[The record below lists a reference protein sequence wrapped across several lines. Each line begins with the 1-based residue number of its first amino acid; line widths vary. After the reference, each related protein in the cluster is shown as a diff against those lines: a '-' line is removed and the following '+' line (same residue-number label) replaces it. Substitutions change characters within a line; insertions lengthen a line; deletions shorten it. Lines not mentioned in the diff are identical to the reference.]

1 MEIRRL
7 GWAGVELEAEGSRL
21 VIDLFE
27 DNSPLEPFTGPL
39 HTEAPTIKPGVD
51 VALVTHL
58 HSDHADP
65 GALARVLTGSGKVL
79 RPEPSAGEGLETI
92 ALAAAEAG
100 FAEHGLEQ
108 VFMTPWERREVA
120 GFAVTAVPA
129 VDGFGDPQVSW
140 VVEAGGTRI
149 LHAGDTI
156 FHGHWWPIAMR
167 CGPIDV
173 AFLPINGARCDFPHR
188 QPRSPLPA
196 VLDPA
201 QAAAAAAILGA
212 GRVVPIHYDGI
223 HHPPVYAQVD
233 DPVGSFELE
242 AAAAG
247 IDVEIVEPGA
257 AVLATSP
264 P

>member
-7 GWAGVELEAEGSRL
+7 GWAGVELESQGTRI

-27 DNSPLEPFTGPL
+27 DNSPLEAFTGPL
-39 HTEAPTIKPGVD
+39 HTDTPALEPGVD
-51 VALVTHL
+51 AALVTHL

-65 GALARVLTGSGKVL
+65 GAIARVLRDDGVVL
-79 RPEPSAGEGLETI
+79 RPERAPGEGLDTI

-100 FAEHGLEQ
+100 FEAHALAQEE
-108 VFMTPWERREVA
+108 MRPWDGRRIGPFE
-120 GFAVTAVPA
+120 VTAVPA

-140 VVEAGGTRI
+140 VVEGGGQRVF
-149 LHAGDTI
+149 HGGDTT
-156 FHGHWWPIAMR
+156 FHGHWWLIASR

-188 QPRSPLPA
+188 QPPSPLPA

-201 QAAAAAAILGA
+201 QAAAAASILGA
-212 GRVVPIHYDGI
+212 RKVVPIHYDGI

-233 DPVGSFELE
+233 DPAGTFALE
-242 AAAAG
+242 AAALG
-247 IDVEIVEPGA
+247 VEVTIAEPGEPVA
-257 AVLATSP
+257 ATSP
-264 P
+264 

>member
-7 GWAGVELEAEGSRL
+7 GWAGVELGWQGRRI

-39 HTEAPTIKPGVD
+39 HTETPAVEPGVD
-51 VALVTHL
+51 AALVTHL

-65 GALARVLTGSGKVL
+65 GAIARVLTADGTVL
-79 RPEPSAGEGLETI
+79 RPAPSAGGDLETI

-108 VFMTPWERREVA
+108 VITAPWETRWVA
-120 GFAVTAVPA
+120 GFEVTAVPA
-129 VDGFGDPQVSW
+129 VDGFGDPQISW
-140 VVEAGGTRI
+140 VVEAGGTRV
-149 LHAGDTI
+149 LHAGDTV

-188 QPRSPLPA
+188 QPPSPFPA

-223 HHPPVYAQVD
+223 HQPPAYAQAD

-247 IDVEIVEPGA
+247 FDVEVVEPGG

-264 P
+264 